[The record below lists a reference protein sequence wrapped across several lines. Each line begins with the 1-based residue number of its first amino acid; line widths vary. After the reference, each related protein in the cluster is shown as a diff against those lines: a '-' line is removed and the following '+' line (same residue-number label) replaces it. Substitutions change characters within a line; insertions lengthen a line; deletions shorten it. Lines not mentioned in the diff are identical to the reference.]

1 MMKLKTLLIAVAVLA
16 ALPQNVD
23 AAKIRG
29 RVTSNRKPVAGVA
42 VSDGRGVVLTNARG
56 RYVISSEKAD
66 SIVFISTPS
75 GYVAEAIDAIR
86 PGFWQLLTKPAGKNE
101 RHNFKLVPE
110 DQSSYS
116 ALFITDMHFAND
128 PERNDLEKYNTIVKP
143 LVDAQYAEASSR
155 GPVYTFNMGDFSHDR
170 YWYDFGLNEAGAE
183 EFLASTGYP
192 TFVYSVSG
200 NHDND
205 GAIAQLGEANDFES
219 AWCYRHTWGPAYYSV
234 NIGGDHWVMLDN
246 VIYVNDGKPDA
257 KHKNING
264 SRNYRCRLT
273 DSQLEWLKA
282 DLEYVDPAARVFV
295 VCHVPLM
302 NDASKTERIDQDQL
316 EVLDAIF
323 SKFDKVTA
331 FSGHTHRRINPD
343 CSPCPRFVQYICPAV
358 SGNMWKQ
365 PEGYPCI
372 GSDGSDNGITVL
384 DCSADIPVPQ
394 YITAAHGPKT
404 MRVYDMNAVGEFFR
418 NDPQCQILHKI
429 CPDRL
434 WYGAKEYA
442 NMIFVNYWDLKPGD
456 TVEVLE
462 NGKALDVEKINIEDP
477 LFTITYVTPDLGP
490 DSKFSKSLNKPMKNP
505 HLFCAK
511 AHAAK
516 TPVVVRVRN
525 AAGEA
530 VCEEEVVRPKA
541 FGKDA
546 E

>member
-1 MMKLKTLLIAVAVLA
+1 MKKALFLA
-16 ALPQNVD
+16 AAIVMALPHNLD

-29 RVTSNRKPVAGVA
+29 RVSSNRKPVAGVA
-42 VSDGRGVVLTNARG
+42 VSDGRSVVLTNARG
-56 RYVISSEKAD
+56 RYVLNSEKAD

-128 PERNDLEKYNTIVKP
+128 STRNDFGKYESSVKP
-143 LVDAQYAEASSR
+143 LVDAQFAEASAK

-183 EFLASTGYP
+183 EYLSSTGYP
-192 TFVYSVSG
+192 TMVYSVSG

-205 GAIAQLGEANDFES
+205 GAIANLGEANDFES

-246 VIYVNDGKPDA
+246 VIYVNDGEADA

-264 SRNYRCRLT
+264 KRNYICRFT
-273 DSQLEWLKA
+273 DVQLEWLKA
-282 DLEYVDPAARVFV
+282 DLEYVDPSARVFV
-295 VCHVPLM
+295 VCHVPIL
-302 NDASKTERIDQDQL
+302 NDASKTERIDQSQL
-316 EVLDAIF
+316 ETLDAVF

-365 PEGYPCI
+365 PDGYPCI

-384 DCSADIPVPQ
+384 DCSADVPAPR
-394 YITAAHGPKT
+394 YVTAAHGPKL

-418 NDPQCQILHKI
+418 NDPQCQILHRI

-434 WYGAKEYA
+434 WYGSKEFA
-442 NMIFVNYWDLKPGD
+442 NTVLVNYWDLKPGD
-456 TVEVLE
+456 AVEVLE
-462 NGKALDVEKINIEDP
+462 NGKPLDVEKVSLEDP
-477 LFTITYVTPDLGP
+477 LYAITYVTSELGP
-490 DSKFSKSLNKPMKNP
+490 ESVFTKSLNKSTKNP
-505 HLFCAK
+505 HMFSAR
-511 AHAAK
+511 ARTANA
-516 TPVVVRVRN
+516 PVSVRVRN
-525 AAGEA
+525 AAGE
-530 VCEEEVVRPKA
+530 VVYEENLVRPKA